1 MTDFFFLLLPL
12 VFVFSGER
20 PFNCDVCFRKFTLKH
35 SMLRHRKKHSN
46 APNNLNNFHNMKSEN
61 GENNGNGSSINN
73 SASDLSDEESTSLA
87 MNNNKKLMEMMS
99 QVHSSSSVSTKS
111 DQDMV
116 NRMVNNPINKELF
129 MKFQEKFFSMQ
140 QQVNSELLGN
150 LLGISDQ
157 GVINRMFASSAD
169 EAAEMLGVQKN

>member
-1 MTDFFFLLLPL
+1 
-12 VFVFSGER
+12 
-20 PFNCDVCFRKFTLKH
+20 
-35 SMLRHRKKHSN
+35 
-46 APNNLNNFHNMKSEN
+46 MKSEN

>member
-1 MTDFFFLLLPL
+1 
-12 VFVFSGER
+12 
-20 PFNCDVCFRKFTLKH
+20 
-35 SMLRHRKKHSN
+35 MLRHRKKHSN

-87 MNNNKKLMEMMS
+87 MNNHKKLLEMMS
-99 QVHSSSSVSTKS
+99 QVHSSGVSASKA
-111 DQDMV
+111 DQEMV
-116 NRMVNNPINKELF
+116 TRMVNNPINKELF

-157 GVINRMFASSAD
+157 SVMNRMFTSSAD